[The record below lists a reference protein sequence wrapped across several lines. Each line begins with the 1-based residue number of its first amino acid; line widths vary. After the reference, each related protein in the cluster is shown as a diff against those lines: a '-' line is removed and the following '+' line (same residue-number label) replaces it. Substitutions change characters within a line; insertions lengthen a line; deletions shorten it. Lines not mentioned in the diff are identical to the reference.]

1 MALTVRERCEK
12 RLTGLKRVREPYEP
26 EWKEIAQHAQPFR
39 SRFLYDDANRTFRRS
54 NRAIYNSHGINAFRI
69 TAAGMTSGLSSP
81 SRPWFRLTTY
91 NEETLDDDEA
101 RAWLSEVEK
110 RMYAFLADTN
120 FYAAAKSGYAEISMF
135 GTEACAMVEHPK
147 RGLVCHPLT
156 AGEFWIALGDDNM
169 PDTLYRRCPMTVH
182 QAVQSFGLDRVSQRV
197 SDAYKDGRYDD
208 AVKVMHAIEPNDEQ
222 DDTMSFSGKPWR
234 SFYWDTEDGDK
245 INGYLRKSGFDD
257 QPFWAA
263 RWDAIGGDTYGSSP
277 GMEALPD
284 LRELQLWSK
293 KTTQIINQIQNPE
306 KIVGSTLKLTGQ
318 PGNVISVAS
327 VDKDSVLVP
336 YVPDPRALVNAENRL
351 ETLREA
357 VDQLSFA
364 SLFQAIT
371 NMEGV
376 QPRNVEEIASRNE
389 EKMTQL
395 GPAIERVNGEKL
407 KPAIDRVFGIMSR
420 LNLLPPAPDHLQG
433 QGLKIDFVSILT
445 QMQRMVGIGQT
456 ERVTSFIGNLSAAF
470 PQAAD
475 KLNVDEA
482 IDDYADRAGSPPKI
496 IRSDKEV
503 EQMREAR
510 QQQENAQR
518 MAAAMPAVKDGA
530 DAARLLS
537 EAAQNGGGLQNL
549 LPPPA

>member
-1 MALTVRERCEK
+1 
-12 RLTGLKRVREPYEP
+12 
-26 EWKEIAQHAQPFR
+26 
-39 SRFLYDDANRTFRRS
+39 
-54 NRAIYNSHGINAFRI
+54 
-69 TAAGMTSGLSSP
+69 
-81 SRPWFRLTTY
+81 
-91 NEETLDDDEA
+91 
-101 RAWLSEVEK
+101 
-110 RMYAFLADTN
+110 
-120 FYAAAKSGYAEISMF
+120 
-135 GTEACAMVEHPK
+135 
-147 RGLVCHPLT
+147 
-156 AGEFWIALGDDNM
+156 
-169 PDTLYRRCPMTVH
+169 
-182 QAVQSFGLDRVSQRV
+182 
-197 SDAYKDGRYDD
+197 
-208 AVKVMHAIEPNDEQ
+208 
-222 DDTMSFSGKPWR
+222 
-234 SFYWDTEDGDK
+234 
-245 INGYLRKSGFDD
+245 
-257 QPFWAA
+257 
-263 RWDAIGGDTYGSSP
+263 
-277 GMEALPD
+277 MEALPD